1 MTDLTLLPVF
11 LGQETAP
18 VFSDESDRLTAAYK
32 QSILEDWRRF
42 LFSGFKKVTFTTDL
56 YRFLTI
62 ECSFIA
68 RYNQEYFWSFH
79 FSAASERLKFLLN
92 QFGGNG
98 RSVDFGTLAWLGGP
112 ASDLKHAMCHEA
124 GRLYAPLTQVLN
136 DLEHKHAEL
145 GQAWRN
151 FALAS
156 GLPDPGFPQH
166 YLVSENTRNLLAYAA
181 GIVAAE
187 QSRPPLQGLQ
197 LDFSVPLMLQI

>member
-1 MTDLTLLPVF
+1 MTDLTLMPVF

-18 VFSDESDRLTAAYK
+18 IFSDENDRLTAAYK
-32 QSILEDWRRF
+32 QRIFADWRRF
-42 LFSGFKKVTFTTDL
+42 LFSGFKKITFTEDL
-56 YRFLTI
+56 YRFLTR
-62 ECSFIA
+62 ECSLIA
-68 RYNQEYFWSFH
+68 RYNREYFWAYH
-79 FSAASERLKFLLN
+79 FAAEVIRLRAWLN

-124 GRLYAPLTQVLN
+124 GRLYAPLTQVLT

-151 FALAS
+151 FALTS
-156 GLPDPGFPQH
+156 GLPDPGFSQF

-187 QSRPPLQGLQ
+187 QARPPLQGLQ
-197 LDFSVPLMLQI
+197 LDFSVPLMLQT

>member
-1 MTDLTLLPVF
+1 MTVLTLQPVF
-11 LGQETAP
+11 LGQEVALT
-18 VFSDESDRLTAAYK
+18 FSDESERLTAVYK
-32 QSILEDWRRF
+32 QRIFEDWRRF
-42 LFSGFKKVTFTTDL
+42 LYSGFKKVTFTTDL
-56 YRFLTI
+56 YRFLVA
-62 ECSFIA
+62 ECSLIG
-68 RYNQEYFWSFH
+68 RYNQDYFWAYH
-79 FSAASERLKFLLN
+79 FNAEALRLRAWLS

-112 ASDLKHAMCHEA
+112 AADLKHAMCAEA
-124 GRLYAPLTQVLN
+124 CRLYAPLIQVLT

-151 FALAS
+151 FALNS
-156 GLPDPGFPQH
+156 RLPDPGFPQH

-197 LDFSVPLMLQI
+197 LDFSVPLMLEA